1 MLKYNICFIKR
12 GEEILLLNR
21 EKKGWMGCWNGVGG
35 KLEYGEDL
43 NEAIRREV
51 FEETGINEDKFDFK
65 GIVTWVVNGIFSGGM
80 YVYTKELD
88 ETYKYETPK
97 NTEEGILDFKNIT
110 WVLDSNN
117 EGLASNIPYFLP
129 YILNEGNPYEY
140 RCYFEGEN
148 LIEVDKLPYI
158 KDEKEWMDSIK
169 DKYESNLIDY
179 LGKNVEIKVDRPLGS
194 KHPDHDFIYSLN
206 YGYIPNTLSGDGEEV
221 DAYILGVYN
230 KVETF
235 KGKVIAIIHR
245 FDDNEDK
252 LVVCD
257 DNEDYSIE
265 EIKTLTNFVER
276 YFKSIIIKKN

>member
-1 MLKYNICFIKR
+1 MLKYNICFIKK

-35 KLEYGEDL
+35 KLEQGEDL

-51 FEETGINEDKFDFK
+51 LEETGINEYEFDFK
-65 GIVTWVVNGIFSGGM
+65 GLVTWIVNGIFSGGM
-80 YVYTKELD
+80 YIYTKELD
-88 ETYKYETPK
+88 ENYKYETPK
-97 NTEEGILDFKNIT
+97 RTEEGLLEFKNVN

-117 EGLASNIPYFLP
+117 KGLASNIPDFLP
-129 YILNEGNPYEY
+129 YILNEDIPYEH

-148 LIEVDKLPYI
+148 LIKVDKLPYI
-158 KDEKEWMDSIK
+158 EDEKEWMNSIK
-169 DKYESNLIDY
+169 DKYESNLVDY

-194 KHPDHDFIYSLN
+194 KHPEHDCIYSLN
-206 YGYIPNTLSGDGEEV
+206 YGYIPNTFSGDGEEI

-235 KGKVIAIIHR
+235 RGKVIAIIHR

-252 LVVCD
+252 LIVCNG
-257 DNEDYSIE
+257 NEDYSIG

-276 YFKSIIIKKN
+276 HFKSIIIKKS